1 MALGNRK
8 IEKDSE
14 YNMDKIA
21 TGLVICGI
29 LKSKEKMTEMRDVK
43 RNRGAECIIMP
54 STNSK
59 SEDRTKM

>member
-29 LKSKEKMTEMRDVK
+29 LKSKGKKTTEMRDVR
-43 RNRGAECIIMP
+43 RN
-54 STNSK
+54 
-59 SEDRTKM
+59 